1 MSSLVSSHPSDSS
14 WQSQPVPAAI
24 FWHLVERRAHELYEQ
39 RCREDGHATE
49 DWLRAESEIVNGL
62 PPRDNPE
69 LVRRSPAT
77 EPAIPF
83 HEKF

>member
-14 WQSQPVPAAI
+14 WPSQTIPAGI

-62 PPRDNPE
+62 PTQESQEP
-69 LVRRSPAT
+69 VRHSPAT